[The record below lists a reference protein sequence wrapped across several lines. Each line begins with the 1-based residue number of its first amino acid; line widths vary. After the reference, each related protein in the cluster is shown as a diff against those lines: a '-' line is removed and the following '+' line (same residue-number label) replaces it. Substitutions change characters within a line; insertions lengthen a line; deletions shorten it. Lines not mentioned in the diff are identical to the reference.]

1 MRSGSRWRWATKAAL
16 LTAASLSSCIAPPD
30 RQGYQIHPG
39 PALPASEVSVVMLGD
54 AAVARFDG
62 LTATR
67 GDWTE
72 VRLEAGLRRIEW
84 IAHLPE
90 DSDPQSD
97 LTWLASAYR
106 FVAVLERG
114 HTYSLRTS
122 SDSWIVDETTAR
134 PAQTQ
139 PWAEP

>member
-1 MRSGSRWRWATKAAL
+1 MRSGSRWHWATTAAL
-16 LTAASLSSCIAPPD
+16 LTAAGMSSCMAPPD
-30 RQGYQIHPG
+30 RLGYQIHAG

-62 LTATR
+62 LTAKR

-72 VRLEAGLRRIEW
+72 VRLEPGLHRIEW

-90 DSDPQSD
+90 DSDPQLD
-97 LTWLASAYR
+97 LAWLASSYR
-106 FVAVLERG
+106 FVAVLESG

-122 SDSWIVDETTAR
+122 ADTGIVDETTAR
-134 PAQTQ
+134 PARTQ
-139 PWAEP
+139 PLEVP